1 MTKARRAELEVMS
14 VPMTTPMTAPKPRL
28 LAICC
33 GFCLLLPPIGL
44 LASKAVVPL
53 LLITAALAGLV
64 VWHAERRVP
73 RPDRGAAMM
82 FAALLLLCAVAS
94 LWGFNVIGSLFLTLR
109 IGTIFAAGL
118 VLFTIAQSFDDAM
131 RERIGLWLLAGI
143 LATLAIVTAEFV
155 LDFALFDFLK
165 GPFPDDW
172 NRGSLL
178 NRGAT
183 ALAMVTWPAA
193 VLLWQRGFT
202 WAPLALAV
210 LVAEVVT
217 ALSSGAALLGF
228 AAGGLTALVALKN
241 RKASRALV
249 VAAPVAAF
257 VATPFAAT
265 LMYRLGW
272 HESDW
277 LASSAGH
284 RIEIWNYTTQ
294 LIEQKPWLGWGFDAS
309 RAITGALPEALAN
322 ELPLLPLH
330 PHSAPLQ
337 ILFELGVP
345 GVVLTLA
352 LMWLLARRIEGLP
365 RPARVCGQA
374 LFITTL
380 TIASTAYGVWQN
392 QWLAMMFSAA
402 LLIPL
407 TLRAPAGAAEKA
419 AERTGSSGPDTAGGR
434 D

>member
-1 MTKARRAELEVMS
+1 MS
-14 VPMTTPMTAPKPRL
+14 VPMTAPMTAPKPRL

-33 GFCLLLPPIGL
+33 GFCLLLPPFSL
-44 LASKAVVPL
+44 LNSTGVVPL
-53 LLITAALAGLV
+53 LLITAAVACLV
-64 VWHAERRVP
+64 VWRAERRVP
-73 RPDRGAAMM
+73 RPDRGAATM
-82 FAALLLLCAVAS
+82 FAALLLLCAIAS

-109 IGTIFAAGL
+109 MGAILAAGL
-118 VLFTIAQSFDDAM
+118 VLFTIAQSFDDGM
-131 RERIGLWLLAGI
+131 RDRIGRWLLAGT
-143 LATLAIVTAEFV
+143 LATLAIMTAEFV
-155 LDFALFDFLK
+155 LDFALFDLLK
-165 GPFPDDW
+165 GPFPEDW
-172 NRGSLL
+172 DHGPLL

-183 ALAMVTWPAA
+183 ALAMVTWPTA

-210 LVAEVVT
+210 LVAEILT
-217 ALSSGAALLGF
+217 ALSSGAAILGF
-228 AAGGLTALVALKN
+228 VAGGLTALVALGN

-257 VATPFAAT
+257 VGMPFAAT

-309 RAITGALPEALAN
+309 RAITGARPESLAN
-322 ELPLLPLH
+322 ALPLLPLH

-337 ILFELGVP
+337 ILFELGIP

-352 LMWLLARRIEGLP
+352 LLWLLARRIEVLP

-407 TLRAPAGAAEKA
+407 TLRSPAGAAEKA
-419 AERTGSSGPDTAGGR
+419 ADRTGSSGPDTSGGR

>member
-1 MTKARRAELEVMS
+1 MPITA
-14 VPMTTPMTAPKPRL
+14 PMTAPKARL

-53 LLITAALAGLV
+53 LLITAALACLV
-64 VWHAERRVP
+64 VWRAERRVP

-109 IGTIFAAGL
+109 MGAIFAAGL
-118 VLFTIAQSFDDAM
+118 VLFTIAQSFDDGM
-131 RERIGLWLLAGI
+131 RDRIGHWLLAGT
-143 LATLAIVTAEFV
+143 LATLAIMTTDIV
-155 LDFALFDFLK
+155 LDFPLFDFLK
-165 GPFPDDW
+165 GPFPEDQD
-172 NRGSLL
+172 RSPLL

-183 ALAMVTWPAA
+183 ALAMVTWPVA
-193 VLLWQRGFT
+193 VLLWQRGLA
-202 WAPLALAV
+202 WAALALSV
-210 LVAEVVT
+210 LVAEILGV
-217 ALSSGAALLGF
+217 LSSGAALLGF
-228 AAGGLTALVALKN
+228 VAGGLTALVALGN

-249 VAAPVAAF
+249 VAATLAAF
-257 VATPFAAT
+257 VGMPFAAK
-265 LMYRLGW
+265 LIYGLGW

-294 LIEQKPWLGWGFDAS
+294 LIEQKPLHGWGFDAS
-309 RAITGALPEALAN
+309 RAITDARPESLAN

-337 ILFELGVP
+337 ILFELGIP

-352 LMWLLARRIEGLP
+352 LLWLLAQRIEALP

-392 QWLAMMFSAA
+392 QWLAMIFSAA

-407 TLRAPAGAAEKA
+407 TLRSPAAAAEKA
-419 AERTGSSGPDTAGGR
+419 PDRTGSSGPGTSGGR